1 MMMELELKIKNAI
14 EEIDNCAYAYR
25 IEPVVDGYFN
35 VSTVKGGSEHMHAVK
50 VDGDKVE
57 VW

>member
-1 MMMELELKIKNAI
+1 MMTELELKIKNAI

-35 VSTVKGGSEHMHAVK
+35 VSTVKGGSEHMRAVK
-50 VDGDKVE
+50 VTSEGIE
-57 VW
+57 VY